1 MYTIRHLLSF
11 TTWWTGLCRV
21 YCGAMPAKQGYVCVL
36 LWLRDAASRTDVCR
50 RVNVNVPVPQNLH
63 FGTVD
68 PKTGTWELMDK
79 SLGAGVA
86 VGPHGAQLLTATPS
100 SVCTSAAPTPA
111 CVASL
116 TAPCQNACSRMDRV
130 FRILWRPD
138 FARHWPTCVDNV
150 QDPLLV

>member
-1 MYTIRHLLSF
+1 M
-11 TTWWTGLCRV
+11 CR
-21 YCGAMPAKQGYVCVL
+21 CP
-36 LWLRDAASRTDVCR
+36 RTST
-50 RVNVNVPVPQNLH
+50 

-68 PKTGTWELMDK
+68 PQDRHMGAYMDK